1 MAQNRI
7 RRGSQPQFDRRARK
21 MANYPDLKLYVDAEW
36 RQADDQAVV
45 NPADESV
52 LGTVPPW
59 RARA

>member
-1 MAQNRI
+1 
-7 RRGSQPQFDRRARK
+7 

-52 LGTVPPW
+52 LGTVPSW
-59 RARA
+59 RART